1 MSLPAGRSADVAIVG
16 GGIVGTATAA
26 LLAQA
31 GVRVTLYE
39 RTAIAA
45 AASGRNLGVVQ
56 QPYDPVLAAL
66 YHESLAA
73 YRALDATSDG
83 AIGLDAEPA
92 GLLHVGRDLAA
103 VEAIASAWQAT
114 DPLTRPEVIVGQEL
128 CRLEPALADDL
139 VACRLHIGYP
149 VPPAAATL
157 AFAAAAERAG
167 ATIVIGA
174 AARPVIR
181 DGIAVAVEV
190 DGAAHPAGVV
200 VIAAGPWTPALVDPH
215 GEWQPIRPI
224 WGVVAQVELAD
235 APRHAMEE
243 AGIDIEPDGGGD
255 DVSGSRA
262 EDGIEFSL
270 VTAGTTSS
278 LGSTFLTA
286 EPRPE
291 ELIDAIRARGRRF
304 VPGLASA
311 PLIALRS
318 CARPV
323 SLDGRPLIGAIPWLD
338 RVLVA
343 AGNGPWG
350 ISTGPAT
357 ARMVSD
363 LVLGNDASVPAA
375 LAPERF
381 GRNA

>member
-1 MSLPAGRSADVAIVG
+1 MSLPAGRSADVAIIG

-26 LLAQA
+26 LLARA

-45 AASGRNLGVVQ
+45 GASGRNSGVIQ
-56 QPYDPVLAAL
+56 QPHDPVLAAL

-73 YRALDATSDG
+73 YRALDGISAG
-83 AIGLDAEPA
+83 ALALDAEPA
-92 GLLHVGRDLAA
+92 GLLHVGRDIGV
-103 VEAIASAWQAT
+103 VEAIADAWRTA
-114 DPLTRPEVIVGQEL
+114 DPLTRPEVLVGREL

-139 VACRLHIGYP
+139 VACRLDIGYP
-149 VPPAAATL
+149 VAPAAATL
-157 AFAAAAERAG
+157 AFASAAERAG
-167 ATIVIGA
+167 ATLVVGE
-174 AARPVIR
+174 AARPVIH
-181 DGIAVAVEV
+181 DGVAAAVEV
-190 DGAAHPAGVV
+190 GGVVHPVGAV

-215 GEWQPIRPI
+215 GEWRPILPI
-224 WGVVAQVELAD
+224 WGVVAQVDLPG

-255 DVSGSRA
+255 DITGSSA

-270 VTAGTTSS
+270 VTAAGATS
-278 LGSTFLTA
+278 LGSTFLAA
-286 EPRPE
+286 EPHPA
-291 ELIDAIRARGRRF
+291 ELIDKIRARGSRF

-311 PLIALRS
+311 PLVAVRS

-323 SLDGRPLIGAIPWLD
+323 SLDGRPLVGAVPWLD
-338 RVLVA
+338 RVFVA

-357 ARMVSD
+357 ARMVAD
-363 LVLGNDASVPAA
+363 LVLGNDSSVPAT
-375 LAPERF
+375 LSPGRF
-381 GRNA
+381 GRTV

>member
-1 MSLPAGRSADVAIVG
+1 MSRTAGRSADVAIIG

-31 GVRVTLYE
+31 GARVTLYE

-45 AASGRNLGVVQ
+45 GASGRNLGVIQ
-56 QPYDPVLAAL
+56 QPHDPVLAAL

-73 YRALDATSDG
+73 YRALDGISGG
-83 AIGLDAEPA
+83 ALGLDAEPV
-92 GLLHVGRDLAA
+92 GLLHVGRDIG
-103 VEAIASAWQAT
+103 VIESIADAWRTT
-114 DPLTRPEVIVGQEL
+114 DPLTRPEVLVGEEL
-128 CRLEPALADDL
+128 CRLEPALAHDL

-149 VPPAAATL
+149 VAPAAATL

-167 ATIVIGA
+167 ATIVVGE
-174 AARPVIR
+174 AARPVVR
-181 DGIAVAVEV
+181 EGVPADVEV
-190 DGAAHPAGVV
+190 GGVIQHAGAV

-215 GEWQPIRPI
+215 GEWRPIRPI
-224 WGVVAQVELAD
+224 WGVVAQVELGS

-255 DVSGSRA
+255 AVGGSAA

-270 VTAGTTSS
+270 VTAAGATS
-278 LGSTFLTA
+278 LGSTFLAA
-286 EPRPE
+286 EPHPA
-291 ELIDAIRARGRRF
+291 ELIDRIRARGSRF
-304 VPGLASA
+304 VPALASA
-311 PLIALRS
+311 PLVSVRC

-323 SLDGRPLIGAIPWLD
+323 SLDGRPLVGAIPWLD
-338 RVLVA
+338 RVFVA

-357 ARMVSD
+357 ARIVAD
-363 LVLGNDASVPAA
+363 LVLGNAASVMAT

-381 GRNA
+381 GRTV